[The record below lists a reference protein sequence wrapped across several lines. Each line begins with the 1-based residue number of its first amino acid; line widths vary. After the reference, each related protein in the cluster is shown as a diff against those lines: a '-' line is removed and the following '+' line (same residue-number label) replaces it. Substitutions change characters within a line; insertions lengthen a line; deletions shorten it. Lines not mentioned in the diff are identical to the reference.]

1 MHHGRKQN
9 MSLRRSI
16 TPLLVAF
23 VIHLFPAISQAQSPA
38 NKPVAAQAIDKVILD
53 TDIGDDIDDAFA
65 LSLALNSPELKIVGI
80 TSAWGNTALRRRL
93 LDRIL
98 CETGRQDIP
107 VYTGIPTKTN
117 TKFTQQAWAS
127 EGIEHTHGDAVAF
140 LLDQIRQNP
149 GQITLIA
156 IAPLTNIG
164 AAIDRDPAT
173 FRKLKRV
180 VLMGGSIYR
189 GYDDFAYDTTHRPE
203 AEYNIA
209 MDVAASQK
217 LFTSGVPI
225 YMMPLDS
232 TQLKFDET
240 KRSLLASIS
249 TPLTDSLQVLTAE
262 WQRNAQ
268 QTTPTM
274 FDVVATAYAIN
285 PQTCP
290 TTPLHIEVDDKGF
303 TRITPGTPNA
313 NVCLEPHTDAFFN
326 LLMPRLLDQKMTS
339 TQVCTAPA
347 KN

>member
-1 MHHGRKQN
+1 MNPTNAKPSTMVLLAVLS
-9 MSLRRSI
+9 MSLSSM
-16 TPLLVAF
+16 T
-23 VIHLFPAISQAQSPA
+23 SMAQSPV
-38 NKPVAAQAIDKVILD
+38 NKPVAARTADKIILD

-80 TSAWGNTALRRRL
+80 TSAWGNTALRSRL

-98 CETGRQDIP
+98 CETGREDIP
-107 VYTGIPTKTN
+107 VYTGVPTKT
-117 TKFTQQAWAS
+117 TTRFTQQAWAS
-127 EGIEHTHGDAVAF
+127 QCGDHPHSDAVTF
-140 LLDQIRQNP
+140 LLDQIRQYP

-164 AAIDRDPAT
+164 AAISRDPAT

-189 GYDDFAYDTTHRPE
+189 GYDDFGYTSSHKPD

-209 MDVAASQK
+209 TDVAASQK

-268 QTTPTM
+268 QTTPTLY
-274 FDVVATAYAIN
+274 DVVATAYAID
-285 PQTCP
+285 PETCP
-290 TTPLHIEVDDKGF
+290 TTPLHIEVDDEGF
-303 TRITPGTPNA
+303 TRIAPGASNA

-326 LLMPRLLDQKMTS
+326 LLMPRLLNQNLTGSQACIVANK
-339 TQVCTAPA
+339 
-347 KN
+347 K